1 MEDKQNN
8 ICKAWYTGS
17 TKEMLDLLE
26 VKGFHVD
33 LSNFNVYRLAKE
45 GQESGDRW
53 AVRTETQN

>member
-1 MEDKQNN
+1 
-8 ICKAWYTGS
+8 
-17 TKEMLDLLE
+17 MLDLLE

-53 AVRTETQN
+53 AVHTETQT